1 MSAAVASPA
10 HPSCIRSD
18 TDSKPLSASFSLAWI
33 SAATDLA
40 SPTCLV
46 TSTRLASWPASTRSL
61 SCAGEVKLIARASS
75 RRNAGDDVSRPIP
88 GVTARDDAP
97 EVGPLFFFFF
107 LPKSTENG
115 SPAPFSSLSSAAMDS
130 SASCVAM
137 ASIVSSSWMAAPHA
151 CSSSAVRLTVDSVIH
166 GFRAEDLRLCS
177 RRASASLGRDVR
189 LVAAET
195 FFLAAPASSSS
206 LLDPLPLVSAEYLG
220 PPLAR
225 AVWLGLSATSGSSS
239 EDDEVLPPAS

>member
-33 SAATDLA
+33 SAATVLA
-40 SPTCLV
+40 SPTFLV

-61 SCAGEVKLIARASS
+61 SCAGEVKPIADASS
-75 RRNAGDDVSRPIP
+75 RRNVGDDVSRPIP

-107 LPKSTENG
+107 PKSTENG

-130 SASCVAM
+130 SASCVVM
-137 ASIVSSSWMAAPHA
+137 ASIVSSSWMAVPHA

-166 GFRAEDLRLCS
+166 GFRADDLRLCS

-189 LVAAET
+189 LVAAEA

-225 AVWLGLSATSGSSS
+225 AV
-239 EDDEVLPPAS
+239 